1 MSSTKLIRWSGL
13 SLMLGGI
20 AIAIHFIIHPPGE
33 TAQYTLY
40 PLWSLAHWLG
50 GIAAL
55 MILFGLI
62 GIYLRQSEET
72 GMLGLAGFVLAF
84 VGTALYAGGQLI
96 FGAMIQ
102 PYIATQAPTWLD
114 PGSPFAQV
122 TRLMLLII
130 YLPLLIGY
138 LLLGIATLR
147 AHLFPR
153 LGSWLIILITPIGI
167 LGLALIGTS
176 LQEVLQILGGLT
188 WGVGLFVWGYTLWSV
203 KGETVAQVKPAM

>member
-20 AIAIHFIIHPPGE
+20 GIAIHFIIHPPGE

-40 PLWSLAHWLG
+40 PLWGLAHWLG

-55 MILFGLI
+55 LILFGLI
-62 GIYLRQSEET
+62 GVFLHQSEKA

-102 PYIATQAPTWLD
+102 PFIAAQAPTWLD

-122 TRLMLLII
+122 TRSALLSI
-130 YLPLLIGY
+130 YLPLLPGY

-147 AHLFPR
+147 AHMFPR
-153 LGSWLIILITPIGI
+153 LGSWLIILITPIGV
-167 LGLALIGTS
+167 LGLALIGS
-176 LQEVLQILGGLT
+176 SFQGVFQILGGLV
-188 WGVGLFVWGYTLWSV
+188 WGVGLLVWGYALWPE
-203 KGETVAQVKPAM
+203 KGETVPQAKPAM